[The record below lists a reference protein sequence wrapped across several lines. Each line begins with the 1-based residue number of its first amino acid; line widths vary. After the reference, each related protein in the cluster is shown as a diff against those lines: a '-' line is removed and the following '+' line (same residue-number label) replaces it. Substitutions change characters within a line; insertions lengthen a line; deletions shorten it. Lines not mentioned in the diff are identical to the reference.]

1 VHSQAVNYV
10 CSNLKDRETLL
21 AVARSGGRVIAFNF
35 EESLEA
41 IIQECAKNNPAG
53 NTIQFTTP
61 KSRRANL
68 RSVFEILFPD
78 G

>member
-1 VHSQAVNYV
+1 M
-10 CSNLKDRETLL
+10 
-21 AVARSGGRVIAFNF
+21 IFNF
-35 EESLEA
+35 EESMEDIIRECTKNHPSEDA
-41 IIQECAKNNPAG
+41 IR
-53 NTIQFTTP
+53 FTTS

>member
-1 VHSQAVNYV
+1 MAIMNYTQPIDRQMVVLELEGAVV
-10 CSNLKDRETLL
+10 
-21 AVARSGGRVIAFNF
+21 FNF
-35 EESLEA
+35 EESMEA
-41 IIQECAKNNPAG
+41 VIRKCPKDNPTEDA
-53 NTIQFTTP
+53 IQFTTP

>member
-1 VHSQAVNYV
+1 VV
-10 CSNLKDRETLL
+10 
-21 AVARSGGRVIAFNF
+21 FNF
-35 EESLEA
+35 EASMEA
-41 IIQECAKNNPAG
+41 IMRERTKDNPTEGA
-53 NTIQFTTP
+53 IQFTTP